1 MYNVTIMRKV
11 HNKKSLFQNQC
22 KLLFMKPMQLC
33 FHILSIWYAWSVE
46 KHEFFL
52 SEWPISYFF
61 LQSKSCSF
69 CRGGFPWYLRS
80 QKIYKVFQKKGGAME
95 NINGNSDHKVIADWL
110 PKGDRFSCW
119 LLLPNVL
126 IKLNNYYKVNFQL
139 DIIFQRTNHHL
150 LL

>member
-1 MYNVTIMRKV
+1 MYNVTIMWKV

-46 KHEFFL
+46 KHAIFL
-52 SEWPISYFF
+52 SEWPISCFF
-61 LQSKSCSF
+61 CNPNNALFAEGFSPDICALRRFIKCSK
-69 CRGGFPWYLRS
+69 
-80 QKIYKVFQKKGGAME
+80 KKGGAME
-95 NINGNSDHKVIADWL
+95 NINGNSGHKVIAGWL